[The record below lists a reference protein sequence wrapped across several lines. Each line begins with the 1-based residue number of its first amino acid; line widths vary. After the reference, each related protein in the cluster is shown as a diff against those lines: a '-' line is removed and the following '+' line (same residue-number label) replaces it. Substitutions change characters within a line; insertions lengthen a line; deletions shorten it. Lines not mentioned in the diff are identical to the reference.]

1 MQIIQNIREKGAAII
16 IVVIALSLI
25 GFLLMDAKQGSNK
38 LFSASNTDFGS
49 VNGSKIDKD
58 EFTKKVK
65 NAEAQQEQQQQRK
78 LSAAESAQVRDQVWN
93 QMTAEKI
100 FYAEAD
106 KLGINFT
113 PKELTAILSSN
124 TPDNP
129 LLQDKN
135 MIDPATGMLDQAK
148 IKEALTSIKKSKGE
162 QRDQIEA
169 QVIDPQKIGSISQK
183 YFGMLNA
190 AAYYPTW
197 MEEQDK
203 KDAKSFATISYVA
216 VPYNVISDSTI
227 KVTDAEVDKY
237 VATHKD
243 LFKQEAG
250 RKISYVVFSQL
261 PSATDSTKIKDIV
274 QGLKENFQADNNPK
288 VFVARNSSAI
298 PFDSMY
304 HSKST
309 VQSTKLDSILKLPQG
324 TVYGPYVD
332 YGAYVLAKVLD
343 SKVTAD
349 SAKARHILIATM
361 DAQSGNPIMSDSA
374 AKKLADSI
382 LTAINGGADFAAMA
396 KQYSTDPG
404 SKDKGG
410 VYESFAYGQMVP
422 EFNDFAFTKAT
433 GARGVVKTQFG
444 YHVMEA
450 MGTKGSSAKYKIAFV
465 AKEIISS
472 EETIN
477 NASNEAT
484 KASSE
489 KDAAKLDAYLKAKGL
504 NKITTPNPI
513 KENDYS
519 IGQLQDA
526 RGLVRWAFEAKKGEV
541 SEPFSIGDQFVVAT
555 LDKIY
560 AEGTQDAAT
569 ARPMAE
575 RDIKNEKKAA
585 EITKKIGATPT
596 LESAAAAYQQQVQIA
611 GADSSITF
619 NGQIINGIGNE
630 PKVFGAAFNAAYQ
643 TKVTPPIVGKSG
655 VYVIKVNS
663 IGQKADLT
671 PEAATAIR
679 KAKIE
684 NLRNAGLGER
694 DPMTGQPGW
703 IKGLIKQATIKDNRS
718 KFY

>member
-1 MQIIQNIREKGAAII
+1 MQIIQNIREKGAAVVIT
-16 IVVIALSLI
+16 VIALSLI
-25 GFLLMDAKQGSNK
+25 GFLLMDAKQGSNT
-38 LFSASNTDFGS
+38 LFSATNTDFGS

-65 NAEAQQEQQQQRK
+65 AAEAQQEQQQQRK

-106 KLGINFT
+106 KLEINFT
-113 PKELTAILSSN
+113 SKELTSILSSN

-129 LLQDKN
+129 LLQDKS
-135 MIDPATGMLDQAK
+135 MIDPATGMVDQSK
-148 IKEALTSIKKSKGE
+148 LKEALSTIKKSKGE
-162 QRDQIEA
+162 QREQIEA
-169 QVIDPQKIGSISQK
+169 QVIEPQKIGSISQK
-183 YFGMLNA
+183 YMAMLNA

-197 MEEQDK
+197 MEEQDN

-216 VPYNVISDSTI
+216 VPFNVISDSTI
-227 KVTDAEVDKY
+227 KVTDAEVEKY
-237 VATHKD
+237 VSTHKD

-250 RKISYVVFSQL
+250 RKISYVTFSQL
-261 PSATDSTKIKDIV
+261 PSGADSIKTLEDV
-274 QGLKENFQADNNPK
+274 QKLKESFQTDNNPRN
-288 VFVARNSSAI
+288 FVARNSSAI

-304 HSKST
+304 KSKTS
-309 VQSTKLDSILKLPQG
+309 VQTTKLDSILKVPQG
-324 TVYGPYVD
+324 TVYGPYLD
-332 YGAYVLAKVLD
+332 YGSYVLAKVLG

-349 SAKARHILIATM
+349 SAKARHILIATT
-361 DAQSGNPIMSDSA
+361 DPQSGNPIMSDSA

-382 LTAINGGADFAAMA
+382 LNSIKGGADFAALA

-422 EFNDFAFTKAT
+422 EFNDFAFNNGSGTK
-433 GARGVVKTQFG
+433 GVVKTQFG

-450 MGTKGSSAKYKIAFV
+450 MGTKGSSPKYKIAFV
-465 AKEIISS
+465 AKEIIASQQ
-472 EETIN
+472 TID
-477 NASNEAT
+477 NANNEAT
-484 KASSE
+484 VASSQ
-489 KDAAKLDAYLKAKGL
+489 KDVAKLDAYLKTKGL
-504 NKITTPNPI
+504 NKITTPNAL

-519 IGQLQDA
+519 VGQLQDA

-541 SEPFSIGDQFVVAT
+541 SEPFSIGDQFVVSV

-575 RDIKNEKKAA
+575 RDVKNEKKAA
-585 EITKKIGATPT
+585 EITKKLGAAAT

-619 NGQIINGIGNE
+619 NGQIITGIGSE
-630 PKVFGAAFNAAYQ
+630 PKIFGAAFNTAYQ
-643 TKVTPPIVGKSG
+643 TKATPPIVGKSG
-655 VYVIKVNS
+655 VYVLKVNS
-663 IGQKADLT
+663 IGQKVDAT
-671 PEAATAIR
+671 PEAAAAVR
-679 KAKIE
+679 KERESA
-684 NLRNAGLGER
+684 LRSQGAGNWFE
-694 DPMTGQPGW
+694 
-703 IKGLIKQATIKDNRS
+703 GLKKQATIKDNRS

>member
-1 MQIIQNIREKGAAII
+1 MQIIQNIREKGAAVVIT
-16 IVVIALSLI
+16 VIALSLI

-38 LFSASNTDFGS
+38 LFSATNTDFGS

-58 EFTKKVK
+58 EFTKKAK
-65 NAEAQQEQQQQRK
+65 AAEAQQEQQQQRK
-78 LSAAESAQVRDQVWN
+78 LDAAGSAQVRDQVWN

-113 PKELTAILSSN
+113 SKELTSILSSN

-129 LLQDKN
+129 LLQDKS
-135 MIDPATGMLDQAK
+135 MIDPATGMVDQSK
-148 IKEALTSIKKSKGE
+148 LKEALSTIKKSKGE

-169 QVIDPQKIGSISQK
+169 QVIEPQKIASISQK
-183 YFGMLNA
+183 YMAMLNA

-197 MEEQDK
+197 MEEQDN

-216 VPYNVISDSTI
+216 VPFNVISDSTI
-227 KVTDAEVDKY
+227 KVTDAEVEKY

-243 LFKQEAG
+243 LFKQDAG

-261 PSATDSTKIKDIV
+261 PSGADSVKTFEGV
-274 QGLKENFQADNNPK
+274 QALKESFQTDNNPRN
-288 VFVARNSSAI
+288 FIARNSSAI
-298 PFDSMY
+298 PYDSMY
-304 HSKST
+304 KSKTS
-309 VQSTKLDSILKLPQG
+309 VQTTKLDSILKVPQG

-332 YGAYVLAKVLD
+332 YGSYVLAKVLG

-349 SAKARHILIATM
+349 SAKARHILIGTT
-361 DAQSGNPIMSDSA
+361 DPQSGNPIMSDSA

-382 LTAINGGADFAAMA
+382 LNSIKAGADFAALA

-422 EFNDFAFTKAT
+422 EFNDFAFNNGSGTK
-433 GARGVVKTQFG
+433 GVVKTQFG

-450 MGTKGSSAKYKIAFV
+450 MGTKGSSPKYKIAFV
-465 AKEIISS
+465 AKEIIASQQ
-472 EETIN
+472 TID
-477 NASNEAT
+477 NANNEAT
-484 KASSE
+484 VASSQ
-489 KDAAKLDAYLKAKGL
+489 KDAAKLDAYLKTKGL
-504 NKITTPNPI
+504 NKITTPNAL

-519 IGQLQDA
+519 VGQLQDA

-541 SEPFSIGDQFVVAT
+541 SEPFSIGDQFVVAM
-555 LDKIY
+555 LDKIFI
-560 AEGTQDAAT
+560 EGTQDAAT

-575 RDIKNEKKAA
+575 RDVKNEKKAV
-585 EITKKIGATPT
+585 EITKKLTATPT

-619 NGQIINGIGNE
+619 NGQIINGIGSE
-630 PKVFGAAFNAAYQ
+630 PKLFGAAFNKANQ

-655 VYVIKVNS
+655 VYVMKVNS
-663 IGQKADLT
+663 IGEKAALA
-671 PEAATAIR
+671 PEAAEAVR
-679 KAKIE
+679 KE
-684 NLRNAGLGER
+684 RLSGLRNQGAGNWFE
-694 DPMTGQPGW
+694 
-703 IKGLIKQATIKDNRS
+703 GLKKQATIKDNRS

>member
-1 MQIIQNIREKGAAII
+1 MQIIQNIRDKGAAVVIT
-16 IVVIALSLI
+16 VIALSLI

-38 LFSASNTDFGS
+38 LFSSSNTDFGS
-49 VNGSKIDKD
+49 VNGSTINKD

-65 NAEAQQEQQQQRK
+65 ASEAQQEQQQQRK

-93 QMTAEKI
+93 QMIAEKV
-100 FYAEAD
+100 FYAEAN

-113 PKELTAILSSN
+113 SKELTAVLSAN

-129 LLQDKN
+129 LLQDKS
-135 MIDPATGMLDQAK
+135 MIDPATGMVDQSK
-148 IKEALTSIKKSKGE
+148 LKEALSTIKKSKGE

-169 QVIDPQKIGSISQK
+169 QVIEPQKIGSISQK
-183 YFGMLNA
+183 YMGMLNA

-197 MEEQDK
+197 MEEQDN

-227 KVTDAEVDKY
+227 KVTDAEVEKY

-250 RKISYVVFSQL
+250 RKISYVTFSQL
-261 PSATDSTKIKDIV
+261 PSAADSLKTKDLV
-274 QGLKENFQADNNPK
+274 QGLKESFQADNNPK

-298 PFDSMY
+298 PFDSIY
-304 HSKST
+304 KSKSSIQT
-309 VQSTKLDSILKLPQG
+309 TQLDSILKVPQG
-324 TVYGPYVD
+324 TVYGPYLD
-332 YGAYVLAKVLD
+332 YGSYVVAKILG
-343 SKVTAD
+343 SKITAD
-349 SAKARHILIATM
+349 SAKARHILIATV
-361 DAQSGNPIMSDSA
+361 DPQSGNPLMSDSA

-382 LTAINGGADFAAMA
+382 LTAIKGGADFAAMVS
-396 KQYSTDPG
+396 KYSTDQG

-422 EFNDFAFTKAT
+422 EFNDFSFTKPVGT
-433 GARGVVKTQFG
+433 KDVVKTQFG

-450 MGTKGSSAKYKIAFV
+450 MGTKGSSLKYKIAFV
-465 AKEIISS
+465 AREIIAS

-477 NASNEAT
+477 NSSNEAT

-489 KDAAKLDAYLKAKGL
+489 KEAIKLDAYLKAKGL
-504 NKITTPNPI
+504 NKITTPNPL
-513 KENDYS
+513 KENDFS

-526 RGLVRWAFEAKKGEV
+526 RALVKWAFEAKKGEV
-541 SEPFSIGDQFVVAT
+541 SEPFSIGDQFVVAV

-585 EITKKIGATPT
+585 EITKKLGTAPT

-611 GADSSITF
+611 GADSSIIF
-619 NGQIINGIGNE
+619 NGQMINGIGNE
-630 PKVFGAAFNAAYQ
+630 PKLFGAAFNKTNQ

-663 IGQKADLT
+663 VEEKAALS
-671 PEAATAIR
+671 PEAAEAVRKERLTTIR
-679 KAKIE
+679 SQG
-684 NLRNAGLGER
+684 AGNWYE
-694 DPMTGQPGW
+694 
-703 IKGLIKQATIKDNRS
+703 GLKKQVTIKDNRS
-718 KFY
+718 TFY